1 MQVSATVLGKNYG
14 VTGEEMNRILV
25 KQGFLT
31 GQPCNYSVTEKAL
44 EYAIEKDFHK
54 GTGGYSQYNRYW
66 TTRTFDDSIKKALDV
81 TPKLIEDVR
90 KELSEERAIRYA
102 VQAAERAKANAD
114 FLANETAKKAAV
126 DAVEKAA
133 QSKKTFI
140 IKCKKFGLIGAIIA
154 GIFVGGY
161 SIYKVTPKIKSWWKS
176 HKKDKKKTTKKEEK
190 SC

>member
-1 MQVSATVLGKNYG
+1 MQVSATILGKDYG
-14 VTGEEMNRILV
+14 VNGEEMNRILV

-31 GQPCNYSVTEKAL
+31 GQPGNYSVTEKAL

-114 FLANETAKKAAV
+114 FLAKEAAKKAVVEA
-126 DAVEKAA
+126 AEKAA
-133 QSKKTFI
+133 QSKKIFI
-140 IKCKKFGLIGAIIA
+140 IKCKKVGLIGTIIA

-161 SIYKVTPKIKSWWKS
+161 SIYKLTPKIKRWWES
-176 HKKDKKKTTKKEEK
+176 HKKDKKKTSKVEEK
-190 SC
+190 S